1 MTEWVPHTVRYAG
14 QRHDS
19 HPDGMK
25 QGSLRF
31 HQATQKC
38 NLKFLNFFNGCTSIM
53 WKFPRHS
60 YVATAMPDP

>member
-31 HQATQKC
+31 HQATQNC
-38 NLKFLNFFNGCTSIM
+38 NLKFMNFF
-53 WKFPRHS
+53 
-60 YVATAMPDP
+60 